1 MNYERTEAAAAAR
14 RAIDRELVTAVA
26 QVYKQFRTLPP
37 IAAINPDPH
46 PASRSIRWSPD
57 TAAFIIDVEKALQF
71 AMENKLDANT
81 LKNAWKQLQTDPS
94 TINKDAARLIRIL
107 APVLGRR
114 GLHPRSYFRQNRYP
128 HRKAA

>member
-37 IAAINPDPH
+37 IAAINPDPN
-46 PASRSIRWSPD
+46 PASRSIRWSSD
-57 TAAFIIDVEKALQF
+57 TAHFTVDVERALQF
-71 AMENKLDANT
+71 AMENKPDANI
-81 LKNAWKQLQTDPS
+81 LKDAWKQLQSDPS
-94 TINKDAARLIRIL
+94 ITNKDAARLIRIL
-107 APVLGRR
+107 APVLDRR
-114 GLHPRSYFRQNRYP
+114 GLHPRSYFRPNKYP